1 MVRRPSRQA
10 GRKAA
15 KTPPAPRRWLRRLLI
30 AVLAG
35 PALVLLAYRFVPP
48 PATPLMAIRVLQAE
62 GMDYRWRSLEAISPH
77 LARAV
82 IASEDN
88 RFCRHWGFDAREILN
103 SLEDWRGGARL
114 RGASTL
120 SMQTAK
126 NVLLWPGRDY
136 LRKAIEAWLTPQIEL
151 LWGKRR
157 ILEVYLNIAEMGP
170 GIYGAEAA
178 ARHHFGKSAA
188 DLTLREA
195 SLLAAALPNPRQRS
209 AGKPGPKMQKQAR
222 TVRRR
227 IAQLGSLLDCAP

>member
-1 MVRRPSRQA
+1 MFRLPPHPPGQ
-10 GRKAA
+10 KAA
-15 KTPPAPRRWLRRLLI
+15 KPPRTPRRWLRRLLI
-30 AVLAG
+30 GFLAG
-35 PALVLLAYRFVPP
+35 PALVLLLYRFVPP
-48 PATPLMAIRVLQAE
+48 PATPLMAIRVLQGE
-62 GMDYRWRSLEAISPH
+62 SMDYRWQALEAISPH
-77 LARAV
+77 LDRAV

-88 RFCRHWGFDAREILN
+88 RFCRHWGFDTKEILN
-103 SLEDWRGGARL
+103 SLEDWHGGARL

-151 LWGKRR
+151 FWSKHR

-178 ARHHFGKSAA
+178 ARHHFAKSAA
-188 DLTLREA
+188 NLTLREA
-195 SLLAAALPNPRQRS
+195 SLLAVVLPNPRERS
-209 AGKPGPKMQKQAR
+209 AGKPGARIQKQAR

-227 IAQLGSLLDCAP
+227 IAQLGPLLDCAP